1 MRNSTGEP
9 NLTISDRYGCRD
21 LTGVVCSKSM
31 STQLLLEQN
40 RVYVGY
46 GVHMIQVLNHCYS
59 GPSICR
65 KEVFQGDSPLVTQR
79 LCLYIRKA
87 AAR

>member
-9 NLTISDRYGCRD
+9 KLTICDRYGCRD

-31 STQLLLEQN
+31 STQLLLDQN
-40 RVYVGY
+40 RVW
-46 GVHMIQVLNHCYS
+46 QVWCSHDQVPNHCYS
-59 GPSICR
+59 GPTICR
-65 KEVFQGDSPLVTQR
+65 KEVFQGDNPLVTQR
-79 LCLYIRKA
+79 LCLFLRKA